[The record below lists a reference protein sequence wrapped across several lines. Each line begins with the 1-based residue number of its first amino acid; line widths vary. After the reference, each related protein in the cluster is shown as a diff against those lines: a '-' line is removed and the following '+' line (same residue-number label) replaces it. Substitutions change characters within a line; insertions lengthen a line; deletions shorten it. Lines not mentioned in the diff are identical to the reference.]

1 MHEII
6 ENNKF
11 LISEVCK
18 KHHVKSLH
26 VFGSARRATDFT
38 DTSDV
43 DLLVTFES
51 LPTVTNDE
59 IFYKVENC
67 DQLHKNLELVLKR
80 KIDLLQEA
88 SIKNKFLKYFI
99 NKEKKLLY
107 GLS

>member
-1 MHEII
+1 MHPII

-26 VFGSARRATDFT
+26 VFGSARRASDFT

-51 LPTVTNDE
+51 LPVDTDQE
-59 IFYKVENC
+59 IFYRVDNY
-67 DQLHKNLELVLKR
+67 DQLRSNLESITNR
-80 KIDLLQEA
+80 KIDLVQE
-88 SIKNKFLKYFI
+88 SNIKNKFLKYFI

-107 GLS
+107 GVS